1 MASRMAESH
10 DEEKST
16 PATEVTKV
24 EDATEEGSVK
34 DASVKEQALTDDNPN
49 CITGSRLALVI
60 ASLMLAVFCVAL
72 DNNIIAVAIPRIT
85 NEFHTLNHVGWYG
98 SAYLLPGC
106 GEFWNLRS
114 VHQVG

>member
-1 MASRMAESH
+1 
-10 DEEKST
+10 
-16 PATEVTKV
+16 
-24 EDATEEGSVK
+24 
-34 DASVKEQALTDDNPN
+34 
-49 CITGSRLALVI
+49 
-60 ASLMLAVFCVAL
+60 MLAVFCVAL